1 MVLSVVVGAV
11 VVLMSACADTSVTS
25 STGDPTTDA
34 PADATTIAAGA
45 STPGSASTSA
55 TNAPGETAPVS
66 SDQIDP
72 GLQPFIDIAVADLA
86 ERLSVDPTA
95 IGVSSATLEVWSDAS
110 LGCPQP
116 DQQYAQ
122 VETDGALI
130 VLTADGKTYRY
141 HAGGSRTP
149 FLCELTPKST
159 PITGLTTP

>member
-1 MVLSVVVGAV
+1 MSIAIGA
-11 VVLMSACADTSVTS
+11 LIAISACADDTSITS

-34 PADATTIAAGA
+34 VDATAPTSGSSAPGA
-45 STPGSASTSA
+45 SASTTPDAS
-55 TNAPGETAPVS
+55 NGSAPVS
-66 SDQIDP
+66 SDQIDV

-86 ERLSVDPTA
+86 ERLSVDAADIAVT
-95 IGVSSATLEVWSDAS
+95 SATLEVWSDSS

-122 VETDGALI
+122 VETDGSLI

-149 FLCELTPKST
+149 FLCELTSKPT